1 MQLIG
6 SSYTLILGLG
16 IAGLSCARHLL
27 SQGAPVALADTRAS
41 VSGLDSLLADF
52 PDVNCRLGS
61 EVTADW
67 VAQASEIVLAPGLAL
82 DHPLVDQ
89 ARESGVPVIGEV
101 DLLRR
106 AAPDAQVVAITG
118 TNGKSTVTQ
127 LTGDMIAATGARVAV
142 GGNLGRPMLDLLA
155 DDAEYLVIEL
165 SSFQLERA
173 QSFAPRVATCLNMSP
188 DHLDRHG
195 DMITYYHAK
204 HRIFN
209 GADACVVN
217 HDDALSRPLVGE
229 AMQVVEFST
238 GPSDFHRF
246 GLETIDGQAC
256 IALKFQPVIPCD
268 QVPLVGT
275 HNLANAM
282 AAMGIVH
289 ALGLPMDAALHG
301 LTAFQG
307 LAHRMRRVAEHQGVL
322 YVNDSKGTNEGASIA
337 ALTGLLQTRPG
348 RVYLLVGG
356 DGKGADFAALARA
369 AKDPR
374 AQLVGFGRDG
384 EKIVQRCGG
393 VQVAETL
400 HQAASWAQAQ
410 ATSGDSIVLSPA
422 CASFDQFTSFAHRGD
437 VFEQWVQEA
446 VE

>member
-27 SQGAPVALADTRAS
+27 AQGAPVALADTRAS

-229 AMQVVEFST
+229 AMQVV
-238 GPSDFHRF
+238 
-246 GLETIDGQAC
+246 
-256 IALKFQPVIPCD
+256 
-268 QVPLVGT
+268 
-275 HNLANAM
+275 
-282 AAMGIVH
+282 
-289 ALGLPMDAALHG
+289 
-301 LTAFQG
+301 
-307 LAHRMRRVAEHQGVL
+307 
-322 YVNDSKGTNEGASIA
+322 
-337 ALTGLLQTRPG
+337 
-348 RVYLLVGG
+348 
-356 DGKGADFAALARA
+356 
-369 AKDPR
+369 
-374 AQLVGFGRDG
+374 
-384 EKIVQRCGG
+384 
-393 VQVAETL
+393 
-400 HQAASWAQAQ
+400 
-410 ATSGDSIVLSPA
+410 
-422 CASFDQFTSFAHRGD
+422 
-437 VFEQWVQEA
+437 
-446 VE
+446 